1 MRKKPITNSKRNY
14 PFSRLNFDRKT
25 HFLGGLHWDVL
36 ARVSS
41 ILLSTLIIIMLARG
55 LGANGFADFQISL
68 TVASIILWMGDF
80 GLLTRIMNLSG
91 GLADSELKKAWNLR
105 LTLTTLT
112 VLVYF
117 GLATSITGETNSYL
131 VVALVVDG
139 FVDANYNHRMLEHKG
154 KLSLWVQPLRK
165 GFQVFLI
172 FIIIFISVDMTGILL
187 FYVFLIPSMILL
199 IWDVRNV
206 GGLSPN
212 LDYTYLKSTFNY
224 WFQSG
229 SSYIGNLDY
238 FLLNF
243 YGYSSLIAL
252 IALPKKII
260 NSISLIGTVTN
271 PRNQNNVARN
281 GKVSKHN
288 IQLIIYATVI
298 GLISSLF
305 SLFFMKSLFQTLF
318 NLDLTSNQAFLVSCV
333 LVSTPVQMLV
343 VGINSLFFGL
353 EKSRYPVLASY
364 IGSLIYILL
373 VVLVLVINYATVM
386 LVGVLIITRLLVEL
400 AILLYFSPQLSR
412 NLK

>member
-1 MRKKPITNSKRNY
+1 
-14 PFSRLNFDRKT
+14 
-25 HFLGGLHWDVL
+25 
-36 ARVSS
+36 
-41 ILLSTLIIIMLARG
+41 
-55 LGANGFADFQISL
+55 
-68 TVASIILWMGDF
+68 
-80 GLLTRIMNLSG
+80 LSG
-91 GLADSELKKAWNLR
+91 GLANSELKKAWNLR

-112 VLVYF
+112 ALGYF
-117 GLATSITGETNSYL
+117 GLATLITGETNSFL

-139 FVDANYNHRMLEHKG
+139 FVDANYNLRMLEHKG
-154 KLSLWVQPLRK
+154 KLSLGVQPLRK

-172 FIIIFISVDMTGILL
+172 FFIIFREVDLTGILL
-187 FYVFLIPSMILL
+187 FYVFLFPSIILL

-212 LDYTYLKSTFNY
+212 LDYKYLKSTFNY

-229 SSYIGNLDY
+229 SSYIGSLDY

-243 YGYSSLIAL
+243 YGYSSLITL

-288 IQLIIYATVI
+288 IQLIMYATAI
-298 GLISSLF
+298 GLILSFF
-305 SLFFMKSLFQTLF
+305 SLFFMKSFFQTLF
-318 NLDLTSNQAFLVSCV
+318 NLNLTSNQLFLVSCV
-333 LVSTPVQMLV
+333 LMSAPVQMLV

-353 EKSRYPVLASY
+353 EKSKYPVLASY
-364 IGSLIYILL
+364 IGSLMYILL
-373 VVLVLVINYATVM
+373 VVFVLALNYATVM
-386 LVGVLIITRLLVEL
+386 FIGILIITRLLVEL
-400 AILLYFSPQLSR
+400 VILLYFSPQLSR